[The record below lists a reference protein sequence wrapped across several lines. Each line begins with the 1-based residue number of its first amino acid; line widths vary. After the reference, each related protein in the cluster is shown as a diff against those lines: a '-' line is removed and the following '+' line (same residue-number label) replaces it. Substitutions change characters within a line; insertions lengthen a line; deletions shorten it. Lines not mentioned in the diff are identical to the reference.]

1 MWFFWFGL
9 LGIGAGAFGVMVGTG
24 GGLIL
29 VPTLLIFSD
38 MHPQVVAG
46 TSLTLVAVNSLSG
59 FLAYRRL
66 KVIDFRSG
74 LLFAMAAIPG
84 SVIAPLVVKSV
95 PEHTFR
101 ILFGILVIG
110 IAIQML
116 IKERPK
122 SQRQKHLLQDNKVRP
137 ISRNNCGTT
146 NPILPFRYHLKKS
159 SRSIITKD
167 GTLIRYDFDEILATS
182 FNLILGFVSAFF
194 GTGGGFLRTPLLISA
209 FGFPVRVAVAT
220 SVFALSIYAP
230 IGSAVH
236 ALLDHVDWY
245 PTFFWV
251 GAGMVIGSQTGAR
264 VAANLK
270 SAWLIR
276 ILVVLLLVMGVRLL
290 LQGLME

>member
-1 MWFFWFGL
+1 MWSFWLGL
-9 LGIGAGAFGVMVGTG
+9 LGIGVGAFGVMVGTG

-46 TSLTLVAVNSLSG
+46 TSLTLVSINSLSG

-74 LLFAMAAIPG
+74 LLFAIAAIPG
-84 SVIAPLVVKSV
+84 SVMAPLVVKSV
-95 PEHTFR
+95 PGHTFR

-110 IAIQML
+110 IAIQIL

-122 SQRQKHLLQDNKVRP
+122 SQRQKHLLQDVKLKSIP
-137 ISRNNCGTT
+137 RNDAGTA
-146 NPILPFRYHLKKS
+146 NRSLPLRYRLKKN
-159 SRSIITKD
+159 SRAIITKD
-167 GTLIRYDFDEILATS
+167 GTLIRYDFNEILATS
-182 FNLILGFVSAFF
+182 FNIILGFVSAFF

-230 IGSAVH
+230 VGAMVH
-236 ALLDHVDWY
+236 VLLDHVNWY

-251 GAGMVIGSQTGAR
+251 GAGMLIGSQTGAR
-264 VAANLK
+264 LAAKLK
-270 SAWLIR
+270 SAWLLR
-276 ILVVLLLVMGVRLL
+276 ILMLVLLVMGLRLL